1 MAGNKLAGFLE
12 RSQQAKQNRN
22 MGSKYDASNLYAQ
35 TDERDRGTYGQE
47 GDFKPN
53 ETGFKGV
60 VQYGGYMEEGGSL
73 KKGRDTWM
81 SEEQI
86 QQFLAEGG
94 ELEFV

>member
-1 MAGNKLAGFLE
+1 
-12 RSQQAKQNRN
+12 

-60 VQYGGYMEEGGSL
+60 VQYGGYMEEGGSYEE
-73 KKGRDTWM
+73 GGDTWM